1 MDFVEIIIKP
11 MEKFSV
17 KLQKLLF
24 VHQINQM
31 LLNTEIFLE
40 KEIILLLWK
49 VNNKSLKQQ
58 APICKEDTLLNY
70 SLIHKALK
78 SLQELILSN

>member
-11 MEKFSV
+11 MEKFSA

-24 VHQINQM
+24 VHQINLM

-49 VNNKSLKQQ
+49 VNNKFLKQP

-70 SLIHKALK
+70 SLIPKALK